1 MTYRVRMARLLK
13 ENGVKLPPEI
23 KRLARQG
30 LKELADDP
38 WLGKPLEKELLGF
51 HSYRILR
58 YRIVYK
64 IDAEEKAITVV
75 SVAHR
80 STVYKDLT
88 EALARLWRDGDMSA

>member
-1 MTYRVRMARLLK
+1 MIYRVRMTRLFL

-38 WLGKPLEKELLGF
+38 FLGKPLEAELSGF
-51 HSYRILR
+51 YSYRFLR

-64 IDAEEKAITVV
+64 IQAEERAIDVV
-75 SVAHR
+75 AIAHR
-80 STVYKDLT
+80 STVYTDLL
-88 EALARLWRDGDMSA
+88 ESLASLKQDGTRA